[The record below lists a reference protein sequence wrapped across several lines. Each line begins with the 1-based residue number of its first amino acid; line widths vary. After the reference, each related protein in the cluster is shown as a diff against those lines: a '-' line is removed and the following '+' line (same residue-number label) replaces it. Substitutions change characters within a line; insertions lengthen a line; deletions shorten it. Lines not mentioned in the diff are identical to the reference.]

1 MDSDLAEEIEYL
13 IDLLTKS
20 GFYSVDDIIEILEDQ
35 FIEEEIDFSEFDISL
50 NDSSLNS
57 CSLSYCFIW
66 IYSSLWS
73 FS

>member
-35 FIEEEIDFSEFDISL
+35 FIEEDIDFS
-50 NDSSLNS
+50 
-57 CSLSYCFIW
+57 
-66 IYSSLWS
+66 
-73 FS
+73 